1 MLSNQPWS
9 ARHFSNRSCKSLL
22 LPFVERPR
30 SASSFFNSAT
40 YENNYNQNMPRMN
53 QYSSH
58 TCNWL
63 VQVRRDDSV
72 FTINASYFVNEYIVH
87 ESKST
92 ERKLRTSSF
101 STLKHWCHSCKLLI
115 SWIEL
120 SILIISSVSCD
131 AIYLRSLINQST
143 FSFLRFITA
152 SPSAILPFWAS
163 VRTCR
168 WPKCIIIT
176 DKLAFYILPLKMAEK
191 PLKSP

>member
-1 MLSNQPWS
+1 M
-9 ARHFSNRSCKSLL
+9 RG
-22 LPFVERPR
+22 
-30 SASSFFNSAT
+30 
-40 YENNYNQNMPRMN
+40 
-53 QYSSH
+53 
-58 TCNWL
+58 
-63 VQVRRDDSV
+63 DDSV

-120 SILIISSVSCD
+120 SVLIISSVSCD

-176 DKLAFYILPLKMAEK
+176 DKLSFYTYYRWRWRKNNWNLPNSTWKHVQILIILEEK
-191 PLKSP
+191 RSL